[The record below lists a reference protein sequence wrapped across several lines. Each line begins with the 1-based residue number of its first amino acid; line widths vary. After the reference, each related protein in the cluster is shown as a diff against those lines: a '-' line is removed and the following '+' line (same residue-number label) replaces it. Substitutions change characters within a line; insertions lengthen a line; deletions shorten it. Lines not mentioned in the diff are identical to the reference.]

1 MKKRAF
7 KLLRVIG
14 LAFLFIILIGN
25 LFILLTGRY
34 YLYSAISK
42 TYLRGETG
50 PGIYDLDLFEKTT
63 INTNSDHFNWSNHPR
78 KNTYNWKISELDY
91 HKNWGTTAFLVIH
104 KDSILLEKYWGD
116 HNEKTVSNSFSAAKT
131 IIALLI
137 GIAIDEGY
145 IKNMDEP
152 VGNYIPEFK
161 NLGRQKVTIRHLL
174 QMASGLDWEESGSNP
189 ISEAAEGY
197 FTSDLHALVTR
208 QLVVNEPGKKF
219 KYQSGNSQLL
229 GIIITNATKMSLSN
243 YMETR
248 LWKKIGASS
257 TAYWST
263 DQENGIEKSFCCF
276 YATARD
282 YALLGRL
289 LLNKGKWGNKQLIS
303 SNFMKEL
310 ITTPTLQMDEGTPN
324 QRYGLHTWV
333 YLNQG
338 NPVYYFRGYRGQ
350 YILTV
355 PKDELIIVRLGMK
368 REKDFNLPENKIS
381 NAKFLNQHQEKIGH
395 SPDVFNY
402 IINGYSIF
410 NTLK

>member
-7 KLLRVIG
+7 KLIRIIG
-14 LAFLFIILIGN
+14 LVFLFIVLIGN
-25 LFILLTGRY
+25 LFILLTGRH

-42 TYLRGETG
+42 TYLRGESG
-50 PGIYDLDLFEKTT
+50 PGIYDLDLFAKTT
-63 INTNSDHFNWSNHPR
+63 INTNSDHFNWNNHPR

-91 HKNWGTTAFLVIH
+91 HKNWETTAFLVIH

-189 ISEAAEGY
+189 VSEAAEGY

-333 YLNQG
+333 YFNQG

-368 REKDFNLPENKIS
+368 REKDFNLPEKKIS
-381 NAKFLNQHQEKIGH
+381 NAKFLNQEQEKIGH

-410 NTLK
+410 NALK